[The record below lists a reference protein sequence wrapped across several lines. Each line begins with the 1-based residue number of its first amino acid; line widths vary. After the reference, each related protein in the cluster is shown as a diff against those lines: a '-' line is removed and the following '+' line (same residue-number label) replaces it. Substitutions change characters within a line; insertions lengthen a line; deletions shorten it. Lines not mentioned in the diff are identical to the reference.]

1 MVQKNLS
8 SFLLE
13 IGTEDLP
20 ARFIK
25 PALNQLSENTL
36 KILKEHY
43 ISCSGTKVYGTPR
56 RLAVIAEGIP
66 EMQDDRIKEVFGP
79 SVKVAFD
86 AEGNPTNAAIGF
98 AKSQNIPV
106 DKLIVKKKDKGEYVA
121 AIIDEKGVQVKEIIP
136 EILKKIVFAMHFPKS
151 MRWGDGSIR
160 FARPIRWL
168 LALFDNEVVKF
179 EIEGIKSSNLT
190 RGHRFLSP
198 AAFQIKEISAYKK
211 LLANNYVIVDIDERK
226 KIISEKMAKM
236 LSVTNEK
243 PVEDEELLD
252 TVANLVEYPVP
263 VIGNY
268 SPEYL
273 RLPRELL
280 ITVMKGHQKYFAVQ
294 DNEGNITNKFIIVSN
309 TTEENSEIVRTGA
322 ERVIKARFEDAR
334 FYYEEDIKIPLYDKI
349 EELKKVTFQEE
360 LGSLY
365 SKTERITVLAE
376 FLAEKLLPSLKDSVV
391 RAAKLS
397 KTDLITGVV
406 REFPELQGVMGRYY
420 AIENGE
426 SMQVAEAIKEH
437 YLPIHSGG
445 VLPASDAG
453 ALLSIADKIDN
464 VSAFFSI
471 GLIPSGSEDPF
482 ALRRQAIGIIS
493 ILFDKG
499 YEITLRE
506 LVKKALTNIPEVKD
520 LKETEERILQFF
532 TGRLETILIDYGYLQ
547 DIINAILSYS
557 PDIYLK
563 QIIQRLEALKRYKQH
578 ESYCDFLTAIKRVYN
593 IIPESPLPAINTDI
607 MEASS
612 EIKLKEKLDSINEKL
627 PQMIEKSEY
636 YEALLLFAT
645 ITPFINSFFDS
656 VLVMDKRED
665 IKLNRLALL
674 KSIWEASVRI
684 ADFSKLASC

>member
-1 MVQKNLS
+1 MNQKNLS

-36 KILKEHY
+36 KILGEHY

-56 RLAVIAEGIP
+56 RLAVIADGIP
-66 EMQDDRIKEVFGP
+66 EMQKDRIKEIFGP
-79 SVKVAFD
+79 SVKVAYD
-86 AEGNPTNAAIGF
+86 SEGKPTNAAIGF
-98 AKSQNIPV
+98 AKSQGISAE
-106 DKLIVKKKDKGEYVA
+106 KLIIKKKDKGEYVVA
-121 AIIDEKGVQVKEIIP
+121 VIDEKGVPVREIIP
-136 EILKKIVFAMHFPKS
+136 DILRKIVLSMHFPKS

-168 LALFDNEVVKF
+168 LALFDNEAVKF

-190 RGHRFLSP
+190 KGHRFLSP
-198 AAFQIKEISAYKK
+198 AAFQIKEISGYRK
-211 LLANNYVIVDIDERK
+211 LLANNYVIVDIEERK
-226 KIISEKMAKM
+226 KIISEKMSKM
-236 LSVTNEK
+236 LAEINEK

-263 VIGNY
+263 VAGNF
-268 SPEYL
+268 SSEYL

-309 TTEENSEIVRTGA
+309 TTEDNSEVVKAGA
-322 ERVIKARFEDAR
+322 ERVIRARFEDAR
-334 FYYEEDIKIPLYDKI
+334 FYYEEDIKKPLYERI

-365 SKTERITVLAE
+365 EKTERMTVLAE
-376 FLAEKLLPSLKDSVV
+376 FLADRLLPEIKDSII

-406 REFPELQGVMGRYY
+406 REFPELQGIMGRYY

-426 SMQVAEAIKEH
+426 PIQVAEAIKEH
-437 YLPIHSGG
+437 YQPLHSGG
-445 VLPASDAG
+445 TLPSSDAG
-453 ALLSIADKIDN
+453 ALLSIADKMDN
-464 VSAFFSI
+464 IAAFFSI
-471 GLIPSGSEDPF
+471 GLIPTGSEDPF

-506 LVKKALTNIPEVKD
+506 LVNKALMNVAKSDALDEIEAK
-520 LKETEERILQFF
+520 ILQFF
-532 TGRLETILIDYGYLQ
+532 AGRIETILSDYGYPYDVIQ
-547 DIINAILSYS
+547 AILPFSA
-557 PDIYLK
+557 DIYLK
-563 QIIQRLEALKRYKQH
+563 ELIQRLEALKKYKEH

-593 IIPESPLPAINTDI
+593 IIPQTALP
-607 MEASS
+607 
-612 EIKLKEKLDSINEKL
+612 EIDNSIFEEKYEIDLKEKLDSINEEL
-627 PQMIEKSEY
+627 SRMMGKSEY
-636 YEALLLFAT
+636 YEAFLLLSS
-645 ITPFINSFFDS
+645 ITNVINNFFDN
-656 VLVMDKRED
+656 VLVMDKREH

-674 KSIWEASVRI
+674 KSIREVSVRL
-684 ADFSKLASC
+684 ADFSKLATC

>member
-1 MVQKNLS
+1 MNQKNLS

-36 KILKEHY
+36 KILGEHY

-56 RLAVIAEGIP
+56 RLAVIADGIP
-66 EMQDDRIKEVFGP
+66 EMQKDRIKEIFGP
-79 SVKVAFD
+79 SVKVAYD
-86 AEGNPTNAAIGF
+86 SEGKPTNAAIGF
-98 AKSQNIPV
+98 AKSQGISAE
-106 DKLIVKKKDKGEYVA
+106 KLIIKKKDKGEYVVA
-121 AIIDEKGVQVKEIIP
+121 VIDEKGVPVREIIP
-136 EILKKIVFAMHFPKS
+136 DILRKIVLSMHFPKS

-168 LALFDNEVVKF
+168 LALFDNEAVKF

-190 RGHRFLSP
+190 KGHRFLSP
-198 AAFQIKEISAYKK
+198 AAFQIKEISGYRK
-211 LLANNYVIVDIDERK
+211 LLANNYVIVDIEERK
-226 KIISEKMAKM
+226 KIISEKMSKM
-236 LSVTNEK
+236 LAEINEK

-263 VIGNY
+263 VAGNF
-268 SPEYL
+268 SSEYL
-273 RLPRELL
+273 RLPGELL

-294 DNEGNITNKFIIVSN
+294 DNKGNITNKFIIVSN
-309 TTEENSEIVRTGA
+309 TTEDNSEVVKAGA
-322 ERVIKARFEDAR
+322 ERVIRARFEDAR
-334 FYYEEDIKIPLYDKI
+334 FYYEEDIKKPLYERI

-365 SKTERITVLAE
+365 EKTERMTVLAE
-376 FLAEKLLPSLKDSVV
+376 FLADRLLPEIKDSII

-406 REFPELQGVMGRYY
+406 REFPELQGIMGRYY

-426 SMQVAEAIKEH
+426 PIQVAEAIKEH
-437 YLPIHSGG
+437 YQPLHSGG
-445 VLPASDAG
+445 TLPSSDAG
-453 ALLSIADKIDN
+453 AFLSIADKMDN
-464 VSAFFSI
+464 IAAFFSI
-471 GLIPSGSEDPF
+471 GLIPTGSEDPF

-506 LVKKALTNIPEVKD
+506 LVNKALMNVAKSDALDEIEAK
-520 LKETEERILQFF
+520 ILQFF
-532 TGRLETILIDYGYLQ
+532 AGRIETILSDYGYPYDVIQ
-547 DIINAILSYS
+547 AILPFSA
-557 PDIYLK
+557 DIYLK
-563 QIIQRLEALKRYKQH
+563 ELIQRLEALKKYKEH

-593 IIPESPLPAINTDI
+593 IIPQTALP
-607 MEASS
+607 
-612 EIKLKEKLDSINEKL
+612 EIDNSIFEEKYEIDLKEKLDSINEEL
-627 PQMIEKSEY
+627 SRMMGKSEY
-636 YEALLLFAT
+636 YEAFLLLSS
-645 ITPFINSFFDS
+645 ITNVINNFFDN
-656 VLVMDKRED
+656 VLVMDKREH

-674 KSIWEASVRI
+674 KSIREVSVRL
-684 ADFSKLASC
+684 ADFSKLATC

>member
-1 MVQKNLS
+1 MNQKNLS

-36 KILKEHY
+36 KILGEHY

-56 RLAVIAEGIP
+56 RLAVIADGIP
-66 EMQDDRIKEVFGP
+66 EMQKDRIKEIFGP
-79 SVKVAFD
+79 SVKVAYD
-86 AEGNPTNAAIGF
+86 SEGKPTNAAIGF
-98 AKSQNIPV
+98 AKSQGISAE
-106 DKLIVKKKDKGEYVA
+106 KLIIKKKDKGEYVVA
-121 AIIDEKGVQVKEIIP
+121 VIDEKGVPVREIIP
-136 EILKKIVFAMHFPKS
+136 DILRKIVLSMHFPKS

-168 LALFDNEVVKF
+168 LALFDNEAVKF

-190 RGHRFLSP
+190 KGHRFLSP
-198 AAFQIKEISAYKK
+198 AAFQIKEISGYRK
-211 LLANNYVIVDIDERK
+211 LLANNYVIVDIEERK
-226 KIISEKMAKM
+226 KIISEKMSKM
-236 LSVTNEK
+236 LAEINEK

-263 VIGNY
+263 VAGNF
-268 SPEYL
+268 SSEYL
-273 RLPRELL
+273 RLPGELL

-309 TTEENSEIVRTGA
+309 TTEDNSEVVKAGA
-322 ERVIKARFEDAR
+322 ERVIRARFEDAR
-334 FYYEEDIKIPLYDKI
+334 FYYEEDIKKPLYERI

-365 SKTERITVLAE
+365 EKTERMTVLAE
-376 FLAEKLLPSLKDSVV
+376 FLADRLLPEIKDSII

-406 REFPELQGVMGRYY
+406 REFPELQGIMGRYY

-426 SMQVAEAIKEH
+426 PIQVAEAIKEH
-437 YLPIHSGG
+437 YQPLHSGG
-445 VLPASDAG
+445 TLPSSDAG
-453 ALLSIADKIDN
+453 ALLSIADKMDN
-464 VSAFFSI
+464 IAAFFSI
-471 GLIPSGSEDPF
+471 GLIPTGSEDPF

-506 LVKKALTNIPEVKD
+506 LVNKALMNVAKSDALDEIEAK
-520 LKETEERILQFF
+520 ILQFF
-532 TGRLETILIDYGYLQ
+532 AGRIETILSDYGYPYDVIQ
-547 DIINAILSYS
+547 AILPFSA
-557 PDIYLK
+557 DIYLK
-563 QIIQRLEALKRYKQH
+563 ELIQRLEALKKYKEH

-593 IIPESPLPAINTDI
+593 IIPQTALP
-607 MEASS
+607 
-612 EIKLKEKLDSINEKL
+612 EIDNSIFEEKYEIDLKEKLDSINEEL
-627 PQMIEKSEY
+627 SRMMGKSEY
-636 YEALLLFAT
+636 YEAFLLLSS
-645 ITPFINSFFDS
+645 ITNVINNFFDN
-656 VLVMDKRED
+656 VLVMDKREH

-674 KSIWEASVRI
+674 KSIREVSVRL
-684 ADFSKLASC
+684 ADFSKLATC

>member
-1 MVQKNLS
+1 MNQKNLS

-36 KILKEHY
+36 KILGEHY

-56 RLAVIAEGIP
+56 RLAVIADGIP
-66 EMQDDRIKEVFGP
+66 EMQKDRIKEIFGP
-79 SVKVAFD
+79 SVKVAYD
-86 AEGNPTNAAIGF
+86 SEGKPTNAAIGF
-98 AKSQNIPV
+98 AKSQGISAE
-106 DKLIVKKKDKGEYVA
+106 KLIIKKKDKGEYVVA
-121 AIIDEKGVQVKEIIP
+121 VIDEKGVPVREIIP
-136 EILKKIVFAMHFPKS
+136 DILRKIVLSMHFPKS

-168 LALFDNEVVKF
+168 LALFDNEAVKF

-190 RGHRFLSP
+190 KGHRFLSP
-198 AAFQIKEISAYKK
+198 AAFQIKEISGYRK
-211 LLANNYVIVDIDERK
+211 LLANNYVIVDIEERK
-226 KIISEKMAKM
+226 KIISEKMSKM
-236 LSVTNEK
+236 LAEINEK

-263 VIGNY
+263 VAGNF
-268 SPEYL
+268 SSEYL
-273 RLPRELL
+273 RLPGELL

-294 DNEGNITNKFIIVSN
+294 DNKGNITNKFIIVSN
-309 TTEENSEIVRTGA
+309 TTEDNSEVVKAGA
-322 ERVIKARFEDAR
+322 ERVIRARFEDAR
-334 FYYEEDIKIPLYDKI
+334 FYYEEDIKKPLYERI

-365 SKTERITVLAE
+365 EKTERMTVLAE
-376 FLAEKLLPSLKDSVV
+376 FLADRLLPEIKDSII

-406 REFPELQGVMGRYY
+406 REFPELQGIMGRYY

-426 SMQVAEAIKEH
+426 PIQVAEAIKEH
-437 YLPIHSGG
+437 YQPLHSGG
-445 VLPASDAG
+445 TLPSSDAG
-453 ALLSIADKIDN
+453 ALLSIADKMDN
-464 VSAFFSI
+464 IAAFFSI
-471 GLIPSGSEDPF
+471 GLIPTGSEDPF

-506 LVKKALTNIPEVKD
+506 LVNKALMNVAKSDALDEIEAK
-520 LKETEERILQFF
+520 ILQFF
-532 TGRLETILIDYGYLQ
+532 AGRIETILYDYGYPYDVIQ
-547 DIINAILSYS
+547 AILPFSA
-557 PDIYLK
+557 DIYLK
-563 QIIQRLEALKRYKQH
+563 ELIQRLEALKKYKEH

-593 IIPESPLPAINTDI
+593 IIPQTALP
-607 MEASS
+607 
-612 EIKLKEKLDSINEKL
+612 EIDNSILEEKYEIDLKEKLDSINEEL
-627 PQMIEKSEY
+627 SRMMGKSEY
-636 YEALLLFAT
+636 YEAFLLLSS
-645 ITPFINSFFDS
+645 ITNVINNFFDN
-656 VLVMDKRED
+656 VLVMDKREH

-674 KSIWEASVRI
+674 KSIREVSVRL
-684 ADFSKLASC
+684 ADFSKLATC

>member
-1 MVQKNLS
+1 MNQKNLS

-36 KILKEHY
+36 KILGEHY

-56 RLAVIAEGIP
+56 RLAVIADGIP
-66 EMQDDRIKEVFGP
+66 EMQKDRIKEIFGP
-79 SVKVAFD
+79 SVKVAYD
-86 AEGNPTNAAIGF
+86 SEGKPTNAAIGF
-98 AKSQNIPV
+98 AKSQGISAE
-106 DKLIVKKKDKGEYVA
+106 KLIIKKKDKGEYVVA
-121 AIIDEKGVQVKEIIP
+121 VIDEKGVPVREIIP
-136 EILKKIVFAMHFPKS
+136 DILRKIVLSMHFPKS

-168 LALFDNEVVKF
+168 LALFDNEAVKF

-190 RGHRFLSP
+190 KGHRFLSP
-198 AAFQIKEISAYKK
+198 AAFQIKEISGYRK
-211 LLANNYVIVDIDERK
+211 LLANNYVIVDIEERK
-226 KIISEKMAKM
+226 KIISEKMSKM
-236 LSVTNEK
+236 LAEINEK

-263 VIGNY
+263 VAGNF
-268 SPEYL
+268 SSEYL
-273 RLPRELL
+273 RLPGELL

-294 DNEGNITNKFIIVSN
+294 DNKGNITNKFIIVSN
-309 TTEENSEIVRTGA
+309 TTEDNSEVVKAGA
-322 ERVIKARFEDAR
+322 ERVIRARFEDAR
-334 FYYEEDIKIPLYDKI
+334 FYYEEDIKKPLYERI

-365 SKTERITVLAE
+365 EKTERMTVLAE
-376 FLAEKLLPSLKDSVV
+376 FLADRLLPEIKDSII

-406 REFPELQGVMGRYY
+406 REFPELQGIMGRYY

-426 SMQVAEAIKEH
+426 PIQVAEAIKEH
-437 YLPIHSGG
+437 YQPLHSGG
-445 VLPASDAG
+445 TLPSSDAG
-453 ALLSIADKIDN
+453 ALLSIADKMDN
-464 VSAFFSI
+464 IAAFFSI
-471 GLIPSGSEDPF
+471 GLIPTGSEDPF

-506 LVKKALTNIPEVKD
+506 LVNKALMNVAKSDALDEIEAK
-520 LKETEERILQFF
+520 ILQFF
-532 TGRLETILIDYGYLQ
+532 AGRIETILSDYGYPYDVIQ
-547 DIINAILSYS
+547 AILPFSA
-557 PDIYLK
+557 DIYLK
-563 QIIQRLEALKRYKQH
+563 ELIQRLEALKKYKEH

-593 IIPESPLPAINTDI
+593 IIPQTALP
-607 MEASS
+607 
-612 EIKLKEKLDSINEKL
+612 EIDNSIFEEKYEIDLKEKLDSINEEL
-627 PQMIEKSEY
+627 SRMMGKSEY
-636 YEALLLFAT
+636 YEAFLLLSS
-645 ITPFINSFFDS
+645 ITNVINNFFDN
-656 VLVMDKRED
+656 VLVMDKREH

-674 KSIWEASVRI
+674 KSIREVSVRL
-684 ADFSKLASC
+684 ADFSKLATC

>member
-1 MVQKNLS
+1 MNQKNLS

-36 KILKEHY
+36 KILGEHY

-56 RLAVIAEGIP
+56 RLAVIADGIP
-66 EMQDDRIKEVFGP
+66 EMQKDRIKEIFGP
-79 SVKVAFD
+79 SVKVAYD
-86 AEGNPTNAAIGF
+86 SEGKPTNAAIGF
-98 AKSQNIPV
+98 AKSQGISAE
-106 DKLIVKKKDKGEYVA
+106 KLIIKKKDKGEYVVA
-121 AIIDEKGVQVKEIIP
+121 VIDEKGVPVREIIP
-136 EILKKIVFAMHFPKS
+136 DILRKIVLSMHFPKS

-168 LALFDNEVVKF
+168 LALFDNEAVKF

-190 RGHRFLSP
+190 KGHRFLSP
-198 AAFQIKEISAYKK
+198 AAFQIKEISGYRK
-211 LLANNYVIVDIDERK
+211 LLANNYVIVDIEERK
-226 KIISEKMAKM
+226 KIISEKMSKM
-236 LSVTNEK
+236 LAEINEK

-263 VIGNY
+263 VAGNF
-268 SPEYL
+268 SSEYL
-273 RLPRELL
+273 RLPGELL

-294 DNEGNITNKFIIVSN
+294 DNKGNITNKFIIVSN
-309 TTEENSEIVRTGA
+309 TTEDNSEVVKAGA
-322 ERVIKARFEDAR
+322 ERVIRARFEDAR
-334 FYYEEDIKIPLYDKI
+334 FYYEEDIKKPLYERI

-365 SKTERITVLAE
+365 EKTERMTVLAE
-376 FLAEKLLPSLKDSVV
+376 FLADRLLPEIKDSII

-406 REFPELQGVMGRYY
+406 REFPELQGIMGRYY

-426 SMQVAEAIKEH
+426 PIQVAEAIKEH
-437 YLPIHSGG
+437 YQPLHSGG
-445 VLPASDAG
+445 TLPSSDAG

-464 VSAFFSI
+464 IAAFFSI
-471 GLIPSGSEDPF
+471 GLIPTGSEDPF

-506 LVKKALTNIPEVKD
+506 LVNKALMNVAKSDALDEIEAK
-520 LKETEERILQFF
+520 ILQFF
-532 TGRLETILIDYGYLQ
+532 AGRIETILSDYGYPYDVIQ
-547 DIINAILSYS
+547 AILPFSA
-557 PDIYLK
+557 DVYLK
-563 QIIQRLEALKRYKQH
+563 ELIQRLEALKKYKEH

-593 IIPESPLPAINTDI
+593 IIPQTALP
-607 MEASS
+607 
-612 EIKLKEKLDSINEKL
+612 EIDNSIFEEKYEIDLKEKLDSINEEL
-627 PQMIEKSEY
+627 SRMMGKSEY
-636 YEALLLFAT
+636 YEAFLLLSS
-645 ITPFINSFFDS
+645 ITNVINNFFDN
-656 VLVMDKRED
+656 VLVMDKREH

-674 KSIWEASVRI
+674 KSIREVSVRL
-684 ADFSKLASC
+684 ADFSKLATC